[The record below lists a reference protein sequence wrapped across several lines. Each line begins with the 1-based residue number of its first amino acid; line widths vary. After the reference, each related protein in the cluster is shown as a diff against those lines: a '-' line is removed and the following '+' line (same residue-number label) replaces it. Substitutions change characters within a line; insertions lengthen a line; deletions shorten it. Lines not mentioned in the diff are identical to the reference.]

1 MKIAICESDMR
12 TCEYMKRQLQQE
24 LSTRYKTFYIGSYS
38 DGFSMLDGATHD
50 DNFDLYF
57 INASMS
63 GLNGVE
69 LARELKR
76 YRDNSLLVLYS
87 VSDKYAMAAWSI
99 KAFYYLML
107 PPLKKDI
114 SRIITRAEQYLKE
127 RDNRFLR
134 VKLKDGWYH
143 ILLRNIFYIESNAHK
158 IIINM
163 VDGGSLTT
171 YGKLDNC
178 EAAINDEQF
187 IRIHKSILLNG
198 IYISKISASEVV
210 CYNGSVFP
218 ISRALQEMTRQK
230 YEAFVKSNSF
240 ITI

>member
-1 MKIAICESDMR
+1 MKIAICEPDTR
-12 TCEYMKRQLQQE
+12 ICEYIKSQLHHE
-24 LSTRYKTFYIGSYS
+24 LSARCNSFYIGTYS
-38 DGFSMLDGATHD
+38 DGFSLLEGAAHD

-57 INASMS
+57 INASMN
-63 GLNGVE
+63 GLNGIE
-69 LARELKR
+69 LARELKK

-99 KAFYYLML
+99 EAFYYLML
-107 PPLKKDI
+107 PPTQRDT
-114 SRIITRAEQYLKE
+114 SRIIAKAERQLKE

-143 ILLRNIFYIESNAHK
+143 ILLRNILYFESSAHK
-158 IIINM
+158 ITINL
-163 VDGGSLTT
+163 VDGSTLTT

-178 EAAINDEQF
+178 ETVINHEQF

-210 CYNGSVFP
+210 CYNGSIFP
-218 ISRALQEMTRQK
+218 ISRALQEMTRMK
-230 YEAFVKSNSF
+230 YEAFVKSNPF
-240 ITI
+240 ITM